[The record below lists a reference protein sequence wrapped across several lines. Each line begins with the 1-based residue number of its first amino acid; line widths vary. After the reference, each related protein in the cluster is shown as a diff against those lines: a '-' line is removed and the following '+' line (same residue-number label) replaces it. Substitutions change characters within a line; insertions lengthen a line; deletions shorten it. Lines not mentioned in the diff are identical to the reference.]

1 MLENFLNEENN
12 DSEKESE
19 NNEDLNNQKKTPN
32 NNSNNYSKNLFDNN
46 IDDNLNDSEEISKE
60 NKKSKKNISNETSR
74 KSSNKN
80 LIKTDENEIINNN
93 NFEKVNYID
102 TNEYYMEY
110 IKENRKGYENI
121 KEKNYFTGLNCYEKC
136 YEISK
141 NNLKDKVKQID
152 SLINKSICNVFN
164 RNYEDSIKDLELS
177 EKIYNSINKSDI
189 SQRIYTHLG
198 LKLYTNFC
206 MSNMAFNKTKEA
218 INNINLIERLIK
230 NESYEKQESYLKS
243 IIYTL
248 FRVNSLL
255 NSDSIEIGNINNK
268 KIIIHI
274 MKGFQHFLKE
284 KNYEILSTC
293 FKEAMNKYKENK
305 DNNGYFFSMFYY
317 NISLYH
323 KGKLSDKEI
332 EEIKKQITMCNEN
345 LISIDLINEVKQ
357 KDFYVIMK
365 EFKDKADA
373 SIAIFHSLINLENEI
388 REKLK
393 ENINK
398 SEDDLSHSKILD
410 KSHIFT
416 DEKISSPFI
425 VQLLLKYSLKVLK
438 EQNDINNIT
447 RTLNNEL
454 NYLLQKIQKNDIDI
468 SEIKLQFLDPELIN
482 SLKQL
487 FDNLVYIFCKYI
499 LRNSFAKLRKVISL
513 KIRKENEKQI
523 KNFLSSNFMK
533 INDGDILK
541 KINFNSTGIKNH
553 YYKLNEGNFEIRNNK
568 EDKKVK
574 KKLNINTN
582 IIKFM
587 YGFSSQRI
595 KKKIIIK
602 EDDKEFL
609 KLTNSPWKFFSII
622 TKERSIDLFCE
633 DNQINN
639 WFYGFKYY
647 LNNNNMSYK
656 IISVNNFVL
665 TKMKFKI
672 VEKMRKN
679 YQNDKLKKSDNTIQQ
694 IVKDLCREKGIQN
707 ISFCKIMLLYHKI
720 IENEI
725 K

>member
-164 RNYEDSIKDLELS
+164 RNYEESIKVLELS

-189 SQRIYTHLG
+189 SSRIYTHLG

-218 INNINLIERLIK
+218 INNINLIEKLIK

-499 LRNSFAKLRKVISL
+499 LRNSFGKLRKVISL

-523 KNFLSSNFMK
+523 ENFLSFNFKK
-533 INDGDILK
+533 INDGDSLK
-541 KINFNSTGIKNH
+541 KINFNSTGIKIH
-553 YYKLNEGNFEIRNNK
+553 YYKLNEENFEIRNNK
-568 EDKKVK
+568 EDKKEK

-595 KKKIIIK
+595 KK
-602 EDDKEFL
+602 
-609 KLTNSPWKFFSII
+609 
-622 TKERSIDLFCE
+622 
-633 DNQINN
+633 NN
-639 WFYGFKYY
+639 
-647 LNNNNMSYK
+647 YK
-656 IISVNNFVL
+656 
-665 TKMKFKI
+665 
-672 VEKMRKN
+672 R
-679 YQNDKLKKSDNTIQQ
+679 
-694 IVKDLCREKGIQN
+694 R
-707 ISFCKIMLLYHKI
+707 
-720 IENEI
+720 
-725 K
+725 